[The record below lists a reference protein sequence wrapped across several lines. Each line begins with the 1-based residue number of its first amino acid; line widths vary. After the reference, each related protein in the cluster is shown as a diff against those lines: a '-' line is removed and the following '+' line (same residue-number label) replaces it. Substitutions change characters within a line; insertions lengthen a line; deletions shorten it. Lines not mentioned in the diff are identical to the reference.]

1 MPFETYE
8 DYEDNTSEEIGS
20 EIDSRDTYGS
30 RFSVTTRRVSNS
42 RSPRPAVTAGQRRL
56 RNSDKIFTK
65 HQKKDNLGGN
75 VNMENINRAKEK
87 KLVNKEEVKTEQV
100 FETKKEKQTK
110 PSGLDSLFSSTAKK
124 PAEQLSEKPDVEK
137 KPADTTAK
145 FKVIEKQSDT
155 NSEKYQAKGHNRK
168 LKVIK
173 PISYNSAKEISS
185 ALKADC
191 AVVLSL
197 KTTNEETSKR
207 LLDFAFG
214 AASMCGAKVSVV
226 AEKTYAITVG
236 PGLSQREKLLCVKEG
251 VALKVENSN

>member
-1 MPFETYE
+1 MPFDTYE
-8 DYEDNTSEEIGS
+8 DYSDDASEEIGS
-20 EIDSRDTYGS
+20 DIDSRDTYGS

-42 RSPRPAVTAGQRRL
+42 RNPRPAVTAGQRRL

-87 KLVNKEEVKTEQV
+87 KLVENNDDTVKPKA
-100 FETKKEKQTK
+100 ETKKENKV
-110 PSGLDSLFSSTAKK
+110 SGLDSLFSSTTEQKK
-124 PAEQLSEKPDVEK
+124 EQSDQKQSNVNSDAESTVKFKPVEK
-137 KPADTTAK
+137 QRDINAD
-145 FKVIEKQSDT
+145 
-155 NSEKYQAKGHNRK
+155 KYQAKGHNRK
-168 LKVIK
+168 LKIIK

-197 KTTNEETSKR
+197 KTTNDETSKR

-226 AEKTYAITVG
+226 ADKTYALTIG
-236 PGLSQREKLLCVKEG
+236 AGLSQREKLLCVKEG
-251 VALKVENSN
+251 IALKIDNSN